1 MSLNDLWNSEYLLPL
16 VGMVFIFFV
25 AIWFAATLD
34 AKTDAKNKSKET
46 EAQIY
51 GDDETGEIKE
61 DNAKILV
68 RRSNPNPLNQSVR
81 VNTVVFE
88 TTAGNRI
95 ELAIK
100 DLNTYNLMIEGDEGI
115 LCYQGKRFIEF
126 RREALANAIK

>member
-1 MSLNDLWNSEYLLPL
+1 MSINDLLDNEYLLPML
-16 VGMVFIFFV
+16 GIGFICIV
-25 AIWFAATLD
+25 ALGFAAMLD
-34 AKTDAKNKSKET
+34 AKTDAKKKAEET

-51 GDDETGEIKE
+51 GDDETGEINEEK
-61 DNAKILV
+61 AKILV
-68 RRSNPNPLNQSVR
+68 RRTNPHPLNQSVQ

-115 LCYQGKRFIEF
+115 LSYQGKRFIDF
-126 RREALANAIK
+126 RREKRC